1 MTDTSKTGAQL
12 FATYVLSL
20 AMFALAAALIY
31 FAYEVSRV
39 STQIPDILSSVDHT
53 SEKVGPIIS
62 EVGEIREL
70 IPGILHEVEETRKL
84 VPPILKEVE
93 QTRLHIP
100 PILKEV
106 EQTRQQIPPILK
118 EVEAVRKEMPAVLK
132 SADKASNAVVVMSK
146 EIKATRPL
154 VPQVLKEVET
164 TRESIPPMLD
174 RADAMIE
181 KARVAGQEASTGAVT
196 GFFKGL
202 ITAPF
207 ALVGDAGKAIT
218 GMSDEEI
225 KQLTQKD
232 LKLGEDA
239 ALYLLNN
246 GVKGEAKKISNPD
259 SGFSAT
265 LKLVSES
272 TREDDFTTLECR
284 TIFYEG
290 YKNGERLNTVNRTLC
305 KEEDGG
311 WDIDE

>member
-1 MTDTSKTGAQL
+1 MTDTAKARAQL

-39 STQIPDILSSVDHT
+39 STQIPDILTSVDHT
-53 SEKVGPIIS
+53 SEQVGPIIS
-62 EVGEIREL
+62 EVVEIRDL
-70 IPGILHEVEETRKL
+70 IPDILHEVAETRKL

-93 QTRLHIP
+93 LTRQQIP

-106 EQTRQQIPPILK
+106 EQTRQQIQPVLK
-118 EVEAVRKEMPAVLK
+118 EVEAVRKEVPAVLK

-154 VPQVLKEVET
+154 IPQFLKEVET

-174 RADAMIE
+174 RADAMIN
-181 KARVAGQEASTGAVT
+181 KARVAGQEASSGAVS

-207 ALVGDAGKAIT
+207 TLVGDAGKAVT

-232 LKLGEDA
+232 LDLIEVA

-246 GVKGEAKKISNPD
+246 GVKGEAKEISNFD

-272 TREDDFTTLECR
+272 IEEDDFTTQECR
-284 TIFYEG
+284 TLFYDG
-290 YKNGERLNTVNRTLC
+290 YINGKRIKTVNRTFC
-305 KEEDGG
+305 KEEGGG
-311 WDIDE
+311 WDLDV